1 MNTSDS
7 DRGTEG
13 TAPRSNEQEPKENG
27 YSVNPPPLVFHPS
40 HSSFSFPEKR
50 KKGRNEGISVLATLH
65 TLNNNNR
72 QLNTN
77 ISIVKETSSS
87 RKSAR
92 IAQISSSKGRMPRYS
107 PISSPSVAS
116 SSSAS
121 SPPRLNS
128 PIPLQSASPLSPS
141 PDVPPIPRSP
151 NILPIPSPLTGLLIP
166 FDLTMQD
173 SILSLPLNES
183 PKLVC
188 CGKSIKHFPSKYIHR
203 VRNLYTTYWSA
214 VIESPHDV
222 TLWHKAILLTMVLTV
237 RGQSPGLK
245 PFLEKVAL
253 LETDRWDKITFSL
266 FVPSSSTG
274 LFEPTSKSKDHRV
287 SVLAK
292 AGELS
297 RALGTLLSDST
308 PSAVTPNILQSLEEK
323 HPPRPSVIPD
333 SLIPSDAFKTSQ
345 ELFDISPI
353 AAHSLI
359 QKSSR
364 EIRVYAQPPAL
375 RCLRTLRKFFVRPPV
390 FSTGP
395 PLEDRRSFTV
405 FKICDH
411 RTES

>member
-1 MNTSDS
+1 MFITKIFF
-7 DRGTEG
+7 T
-13 TAPRSNEQEPKENG
+13 
-27 YSVNPPPLVFHPS
+27 
-40 HSSFSFPEKR
+40 
-50 KKGRNEGISVLATLH
+50 
-65 TLNNNNR
+65 
-72 QLNTN
+72 
-77 ISIVKETSSS
+77 
-87 RKSAR
+87 
-92 IAQISSSKGRMPRYS
+92 RYS

-128 PIPLQSASPLSPS
+128 PIPPSEDQSASSLSPS
-141 PDVPPIPRSP
+141 PDVPPIPRSS
-151 NILPIPSPLTGLLIP
+151 NILPIPSPLTGFLIP

-183 PKLVC
+183 PNLMC

-222 TLWHKAILLTMVLTV
+222 ILWHKAILLTMVLTV

-253 LETDRWDKITFSL
+253 LETGRWDKITFSL

-297 RALGTLLSDST
+297 RALGTFLRLYPICRHS
-308 PSAVTPNILQSLEEK
+308 K
-323 HPPRPSVIPD
+323 HP
-333 SLIPSDAFKTSQ
+333 A
-345 ELFDISPI
+345 ISRGK
-353 AAHSLI
+353 ASA
-359 QKSSR
+359 
-364 EIRVYAQPPAL
+364 
-375 RCLRTLRKFFVRPPV
+375 PPV
-390 FSTGP
+390 RYS
-395 PLEDRRSFTV
+395 
-405 FKICDH
+405 
-411 RTES
+411 